1 MCHKAIINTAGQLFK
16 AIFGTRQAS
25 VIGER
30 ERERDNR
37 ERERGTQDNVNR
49 FNCVEHC
56 DLQREADNS
65 SNNNKQHDLSTKSA
79 REIATKWVCSA

>member
-25 VIGER
+25 VIGAR
-30 ERERDNR
+30 ETT